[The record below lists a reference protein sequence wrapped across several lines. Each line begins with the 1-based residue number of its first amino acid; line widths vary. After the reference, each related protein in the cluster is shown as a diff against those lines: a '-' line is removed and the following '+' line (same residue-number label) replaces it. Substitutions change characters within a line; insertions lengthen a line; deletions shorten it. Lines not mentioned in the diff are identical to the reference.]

1 MPKNFDF
8 DAQIKIFPKL
18 GTAAEIARN
27 HRLALFILRGRGFIA
42 MGYKCAIKMVKTF
55 FSYSS
60 VWEEF

>member
-27 HRLALFILRGRGFIA
+27 HRLALFILRGRGVQRN
-42 MGYKCAIKMVKTF
+42 GLQTC
-55 FSYSS
+55 
-60 VWEEF
+60 EESGNNLFLLLQC